1 MKLIECM
8 TETSTASLE
17 MTVRE
22 AMQVCVDCDCPGIPF
37 VDESG
42 KLIGRF
48 SIRHTFYQHC
58 IPADLIKHAHL
69 LGNGIDNI
77 EMEDQYTDDFMKL
90 PASDFMLERLIHLHP
105 DSQIVKALA
114 LMEQFNTSY
123 LFVVDDK
130 EHYLGVVTHQSIA
143 RHLLSI

>member
-8 TETSTASLE
+8 TQTSTATAD

-22 AMQVCVDCDCPGIPF
+22 AMQECVKCDCPGIPY

-58 IPADLIKHAHL
+58 IPADLIKNAHL
-69 LGNGIDNI
+69 LGNDIDSI
-77 EMEDQYTDDFMKL
+77 EIEEQDTHKFLEKPAGDYILDQIL
-90 PASDFMLERLIHLHP
+90 HLNP
-105 DSQIVKALA
+105 NSQVVKALA

-123 LFVVDDK
+123 LFVVD
-130 EHYLGVVTHQSIA
+130 ENNRYLGVVTHQSIA
-143 RHLLSI
+143 RHILEQ